1 MRYTVDLPAADWPTL
16 PEPGELV
23 AEMTSGGHA
32 RPLTV
37 LAAERLDCFG
47 DDLLPFLICLRE
59 ERHTENENSYNRFQG
74 RLLKSSAFR
83 LLLTFISDALDTSEV
98 LPSCRTSVLKGALIP
113 PASRQSE

>member
-37 LAAERLDCFG
+37 LAAERLDFDMVRLVLDVPSRTIGRFNGSPVDQAGYRHDTAALATGSTFVCASSRVE
-47 DDLLPFLICLRE
+47 LPEI
-59 ERHTENENSYNRFQG
+59 N
-74 RLLKSSAFR
+74 
-83 LLLTFISDALDTSEV
+83 
-98 LPSCRTSVLKGALIP
+98 GA
-113 PASRQSE
+113 